1 MAASTPPLRRR
12 QRRYDYSTLGVGV
25 DASGG
30 PVVDPTKNVEDLVE
44 ANKAAAAETRA
55 SDMRYLDAQLGA
67 QEKLQTF
74 AREAA
79 DRFQTFAREFE
90 SKFQTALREAETGRI
105 DQIADVTKAF
115 QDTIRDMLAESVRS
129 TSTLVSNQLLQI
141 QATFNERVSKLEAF
155 QWQSAG
161 RSSVSDPQITETLA
175 ILTRSLAQVKATQD
189 EALAKTNSSLSML
202 QVAESGVR
210 GTAMGRT
217 AASAANVALWAVI
230 AAVAT
235 PVITLI
241 VLLATHHL

>member
-1 MAASTPPLRRR
+1 MAQGVSAG
-12 QRRYDYSTLGVGV
+12 LGVDVYGN
-25 DASGG
+25 
-30 PVVDPTKNVEDLVE
+30 PVIDPTKNVEDLVE
-44 ANKAAAAETRA
+44 ANKAADREIRAADNRF
-55 SDMRYLDAQLGA
+55 LDAQLSA
-67 QEKLQTF
+67 AEKLQNFARDAETRFQNF
-74 AREAA
+74 AREAE
-79 DRFQTFAREFE
+79 ARL
-90 SKFQTALREAETGRI
+90 QTALRDAETGRI
-105 DQIADVTKAF
+105 DQIAQVTKDF

-161 RSSVSDPQITETLA
+161 RSSVNDPQITETLA
-175 ILTRSLAQVKATQD
+175 LLTRSLAQVKATQD

-235 PVITLI
+235 PVITLV